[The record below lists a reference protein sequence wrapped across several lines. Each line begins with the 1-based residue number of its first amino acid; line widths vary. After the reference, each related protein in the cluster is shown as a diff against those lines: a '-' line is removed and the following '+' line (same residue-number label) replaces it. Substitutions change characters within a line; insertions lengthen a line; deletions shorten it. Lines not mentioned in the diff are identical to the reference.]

1 MRGDGG
7 VRGWLQAWAR
17 PRSGGARRVAPLAA
31 VALLT
36 LGVLA
41 GCGGNQPY
49 STIAPQTSKAD
60 DIQFLYAMTFWLAL
74 VVFIAVQAAIVY
86 TVIRF
91 RRKDDHLPV
100 QVHGSKRL
108 EMAWT
113 IAPAVVLLLVFIPT
127 AQVIYKHANAVE
139 SANFR
144 VDVVGKQWWWEI
156 SYPDIPANE
165 ADAAAGPL
173 ITANEVILPLGADV
187 VFDLQTN
194 NVIHSF
200 WVPQLSGKLDL
211 IPGHENLM
219 EFKATT
225 LGDFYGECA
234 EYCGA
239 SHAWMRFKVKVVP
252 QADFDAWVK
261 AWRTP
266 PAFDAKP
273 ETPGVA
279 EAPKSFGVC
288 LACHNI
294 NGTNAKIAKSGL
306 TSNPYG
312 IGAGPNL
319 TLLGCRDTIAAGL
332 LVNTEAN
339 VETWLKHTDEVKAG
353 VYMPNYYKQGEI
365 DDAKVAELAK
375 YLESLKPAGG
385 CPAAQPVGGVI
396 APAATPV
403 P

>member
-1 MRGDGG
+1 MRGVGG
-7 VRGWLQAWAR
+7 VRGQLQAWAR
-17 PRSGGARRVAPLAA
+17 LRAGGPRRVVPLAA
-31 VALLT
+31 VALLAV
-36 LGVLA
+36 GALA
-41 GCGGNQPY
+41 GCGVDQPY
-49 STIAPQTSKAD
+49 STIAPQTAKAH
-60 DIQFLYAMTFWLAL
+60 DIQWLYTVTFWLAL
-74 VVFIAVQAAIVY
+74 IVFIAVQGAIVY
-86 TVIRF
+86 TVLRF
-91 RRKDDHLPV
+91 RRRDDQLPE
-100 QVHGSKRL
+100 QIHGSKKL
-108 EMAWT
+108 EIAWT
-113 IAPAVVLLLVFIPT
+113 VAPAIVLLALFIPT
-127 AQVIYKHANAVE
+127 AQVIYKHANAE
-139 SANFR
+139 STANFQ

-156 SYPDIPANE
+156 TYPQIPANE
-165 ADAAAGPL
+165 SNPAAGPL
-173 ITANEVILPLGADV
+173 ITANEVMVPLGADV

-200 WVPQLSGKLDL
+200 WVPQLSGKMDV
-211 IPGHENLM
+211 IPGHDNKL
-219 EFKATT
+219 EFQATT

-234 EYCGA
+234 EFCGA

-252 QADFDAWVK
+252 QAEFDAWVK

-273 ETPGVA
+273 DTPDVA
-279 EAPKSFGVC
+279 EAPAAFGVC
-288 LACHNI
+288 LVCHNI
-294 NGTNAKIAKSGL
+294 NGTNAKIAKTGI

-332 LVNTEAN
+332 LVNNEAN

-353 VYMPNYYKQGEI
+353 VYMPNYYKAGQI

-385 CPAAQPVGGVI
+385 CPDAQPVGGVI